1 MVKDSKPRAGSL
13 AFWPRKRARRIYPRI
28 KTYPNSEKPQLLAF
42 AGYKAGM
49 IHVIE
54 KQQARI
60 GKKVWEEDTFVPA
73 TVIEVPPLLVIGVK
87 FYKKTTNGYKVIS
100 EIISKVVD
108 DEKIKKYI
116 RRKISA
122 IKSNESDEKWKG
134 IEEMKDKIA
143 KIRVLVS
150 TQPWLAGIGK
160 KTPEVF
166 EIEIG
171 GKPEEAFE
179 YAKQILGKEIKAS
192 EVFKEGYFVDIIA
205 VTKGKGTQGPVKR
218 FGVKEQIRKNAK
230 HRRHVGSLGAEGVRR
245 VLPGVVPSRGQM
257 GYQARTE
264 CNKRILKIGENGKE
278 VTPPSGFSHYG
289 VVKSDYIIIDG
300 SVPGPKKRLIMLR
313 STIRKQGVM
322 IPPKIQKIVFT
333 NHN

>member
-28 KTYPNSEKPQLLAF
+28 KTYPKTDKPQLLAF

-60 GKKVWEEDTFVPA
+60 GKKVWEEDTFVPT
-73 TVIEVPPLLVIGVK
+73 TVIEVPPLLVIGVR
-87 FYKKTTNGYKVIS
+87 FYKKTANGYKVID
-100 EIISKVVD
+100 EIVSKVVD
-108 DEKIKKYI
+108 DEKIKRYI
-116 RRKISA
+116 KRKISA
-122 IKSNESDEKWKG
+122 IKSNESENKWKE
-134 IEEMKDKIA
+134 IETIKNKIA

-160 KTPEVF
+160 KKPEVF

-179 YAKQILGKEIKAS
+179 YAKQILGKEIRAKDI
-192 EVFKEGYFVDIIA
+192 FKEGYFVDVIA

-218 FGVKEQIRKNAK
+218 FGVKEQVRKNAK

-245 VLPGVVPSRGQM
+245 VLPAVVPSRGQM
-257 GYQARTE
+257 GYQTRTE
-264 CNKRILKIGENGKE
+264 YNKRILKIGENGKE
-278 VTPPSGFSHYG
+278 VTPTSGFSHYG
-289 VVKSDYIIIDG
+289 VVKSDYILLTG
-300 SVPGPKKRLIMLR
+300 SVPGPKKRLVILR
-313 STIRKQGVM
+313 PAIRKQNIV
-322 IPPKIQKIVFT
+322 IPPKIQKIVLT